1 MTPLTP
7 GEAPRQPPRAQS
19 APAAMTIRPAGFGWN
34 AETAPTNAFQPA
46 TAPPAA
52 AADAP
57 ARARAEADAPARA
70 RAEADAL
77 AAALAGAGV
86 EVFEL
91 DEPGP
96 EPCPDAVFPNNWV
109 SLHHDGTVV
118 LYPMQAPSRRRERRM
133 ELLWSLESL
142 GSRSVTRL
150 VDLTHHE
157 LRGRYLEGTGSV
169 VFDHVHGVAYAG
181 LSPRTDP
188 TVLAELCDE
197 LGYEPCTFDAAD
209 ASGVPVYHTNV
220 LLSVGA
226 RTAIACADAIAPSS
240 RGSVLERLAD
250 GRALVTIDRRQ
261 MGEFAGNALE
271 FATHAG
277 RAVLALSARA
287 WASLDAAQR
296 EALSAR
302 VDEVVVVQV
311 PTIEVHGGG
320 SVRCML
326 AEVFLPRA
334 VARIAESR

>member
-7 GEAPRQPPRAQS
+7 GEAPRQTPRAQS
-19 APAAMTIRPAGFGWN
+19 APAALTIRPASFGWN

-46 TAPPAA
+46 AAPPAA
-52 AADAP
+52 AV
-57 ARARAEADAPARA
+57 DAPARA

-96 EPCPDAVFPNNWV
+96 DPCPDAVFPNNWV

-133 ELLWSLESL
+133 ELLWSLETL
-142 GSRSVTRL
+142 GGRSVTRL

-226 RTAIACADAIAPSS
+226 RTAIACADAIAPAS

>member
-1 MTPLTP
+1 MTRLTP
-7 GEAPRQPPRAQS
+7 GEAPQPPPRAQS
-19 APAAMTIRPAGFGWN
+19 APAALTIRPAHFGWN

-46 TAPPAA
+46 VAPPAA

-57 ARARAEADAPARA
+57 ARARL
-70 RAEADAL
+70 EADAL
-77 AAALAGAGV
+77 AAALAEAGV

-96 EPCPDAVFPNNWV
+96 DPCPDAVFPNNWV

-118 LYPMQAPSRRRERRM
+118 LYPMQAPSRRRERRL
-133 ELLWSLESL
+133 ELLWSVEAL
-142 GSRSVTRL
+142 GGRSVTRL

-157 LRGRYLEGTGSV
+157 LQGRYLEGTGSV
-169 VFDHVHGVAYAG
+169 VFDHVHGLAYAG

-188 TVLAELCDE
+188 GVLAELCDE
-197 LGYEPCTFDAAD
+197 LGYQPITFDATD

-220 LLSVGA
+220 LLSLGA
-226 RTAIACADAIAPSS
+226 RTAIACAEAIAPAS
-240 RGSVLERLAD
+240 RGAVLERLAE

-287 WASLDAAQR
+287 WASLGETQR
-296 EALSAR
+296 EALSSR

-334 VARIAESR
+334 GARTAESR